1 MALTEVST
9 TIGSFAHGRAR
20 PRPHDHGF
28 SLAAGRAILRWRLP
42 LQPTALPRA
51 QRSGAR
57 NRMQCSITKKDFLLT
72 SRCPMRSNCSAVRMR
87 RRLLVSSTLA
97 RPSTPFVLPAA
108 SMPSTLPRSDPDKI
122 DVNVHC
128 LDSVDLAALKSH
140 SLNGRQLRA
149 CDRGG
154 GAVAVAVGLIDR
166 AAYARSAVSYHQR
179 CCIG

>member
-1 MALTEVST
+1 
-9 TIGSFAHGRAR
+9 
-20 PRPHDHGF
+20 
-28 SLAAGRAILRWRLP
+28 
-42 LQPTALPRA
+42 
-51 QRSGAR
+51 
-57 NRMQCSITKKDFLLT
+57 
-72 SRCPMRSNCSAVRMR
+72 
-87 RRLLVSSTLA
+87 
-97 RPSTPFVLPAA
+97 VLPAA